1 MKKEKAQEPEQ
12 PFVWEEYLEAMR
24 NDKKRAVQLI
34 AFYFKA
40 RKLKFTS
47 KAQAQIAIRRHIRA
61 ANEVAAFENA
71 RIRKA
76 LTECLNMEKKD
87 GIKWTMETLVK
98 MMTR

>member
-1 MKKEKAQEPEQ
+1 MKETKAQE
-12 PFVWEEYLEAMR
+12 PFVWEEYLAGMKS
-24 NDKKRAVQLI
+24 DPKRAIQLI

-71 RIRKA
+71 RIRQA